1 MNARRRQTRKS
12 LSEAQAR
19 QRCSFR
25 EPSLLPPFGIHAREA
40 AKLIR
45 MNYADLHRI
54 YNQPFFDL
62 LKHARAVHEE
72 HWTGNEV
79 QLCTLLSIKTGGCS
93 EDCGYCAQSARYTT
107 GVQAE
112 RLMAKEQVMERALA
126 ARANGS
132 TRFCMGAAWKGVRV
146 GTQKFDQ
153 VLDIVSDV
161 SKLGMEVCVTLGE
174 LGAEEAKQLKEAGVT
189 AYNHNVDTSP
199 EHYPNIV
206 STHTFEDRLRTIRH
220 AQDAGMSVCCGGILG
235 LGETIED
242 RLKMLEVISNFNPH
256 PESVPINA
264 LMPIKGTP
272 LGDNEVVDSFAF
284 IRMIAVTRIA
294 IPRAKVR
301 LSAGRTNLSREAQAL
316 AFFAGAN
323 SIFYGDKLLTA
334 ANPRANEDLRLIQQL
349 GLTAQSPNP
358 ILEAPEADEV
368 RPLCPAFDDASD
380 STSKSGCLT
389 GCGG

>member
-1 MNARRRQTRKS
+1 
-12 LSEAQAR
+12 
-19 QRCSFR
+19 
-25 EPSLLPPFGIHAREA
+25 
-40 AKLIR
+40 

-54 YNQPFFDL
+54 YHQPFFDL
-62 LKHARAVHEE
+62 IKQARAVHEE

-93 EDCGYCAQSARYTT
+93 EDCGYCAQSARYST
-107 GVQAE
+107 GVEAE
-112 RLMAKEQVMERALA
+112 KLMEKEQVMERARA

-132 TRFCMGAAWKGVRV
+132 TRFCMGAAWKGVRA

-153 VLDIVSDV
+153 VLDIVRCV
-161 SKLGMEVCVTLGE
+161 STLGMEVCVTLGQ
-174 LGAEEAKQLKEAGVT
+174 LGAEEAQQLKEAGVT
-189 AYNHNVDTSP
+189 AYNHNIDTSP
-199 EHYPNIV
+199 DHYPNIV
-206 STHTFEDRLRTIRH
+206 STHSFDDRLGTIRH

-242 RLKMLEVISNFNPH
+242 RLKMLEVLSNFNPH

-264 LMPIKGTP
+264 LMPMKGTP
-272 LGDNEVVDSFAF
+272 MGDNPQVDAF
-284 IRMIAVTRIA
+284 SLIRMIAVARIA

-334 ANPRANEDLRLIQQL
+334 ANPRANEDLALLREL
-349 GLTAQSPNP
+349 GLSAQQPNP
-358 ILEAPEADEV
+358 DLSAPVADEV
-368 RPLCPAFDDASD
+368 RELSPPAPCVKAC
-380 STSKSGCLT
+380 GC
-389 GCGG
+389 

>member
-1 MNARRRQTRKS
+1 M
-12 LSEAQAR
+12 
-19 QRCSFR
+19 
-25 EPSLLPPFGIHAREA
+25 
-40 AKLIR
+40 
-45 MNYADLHRI
+45 
-54 YNQPFFDL
+54 
-62 LKHARAVHEE
+62 
-72 HWTGNEV
+72 
-79 QLCTLLSIKTGGCS
+79 
-93 EDCGYCAQSARYTT
+93 
-107 GVQAE
+107 
-112 RLMAKEQVMERALA
+112 
-126 ARANGS
+126 
-132 TRFCMGAAWKGVRV
+132 RV

-153 VLDIVSDV
+153 VLDIVRDV

-174 LGAEEAKQLKEAGVT
+174 LGAEEAKHLKEAGVT

-349 GLTAQSPNP
+349 GLSAQSPNP

-368 RPLCPAFDDASD
+368 RPLCPAFEGDSD
-380 STSKSGCLT
+380 PASKSGCLA